1 MRKIC
6 VTISARASYSRV
18 YSMLTSMEK
27 SQQLELYIVL
37 IGSSVIDRYGNIY
50 KEIKD
55 EFSNVYKIHTS
66 IEPSEKSFMS
76 KTTGLTII
84 ELSTFYELIQPDI
97 VVTIADRFETIA
109 TSIAASYQNIP
120 LAHIQGGEVTGNID
134 EKVRHANTKLADYH
148 FVSNE
153 KAYQRVV
160 RLGENPDFI
169 FNTGC
174 PSLDIAKQVKNN
186 ESELFSPFK
195 NFSGVGKEFTLEKRK
210 YLVFLQHSETY
221 SVDKTKKQIIA
232 SLEAIKESN
241 IPTFIFWPNM
251 DSGTDILSKELRR
264 FRENN
269 PERDIY
275 YIKNL
280 NPLDFLNLIKH
291 SICLIGN
298 SSCGI
303 RECSFLGVP
312 SINIGDRQA
321 GRLKGRNVTNVNH
334 DKQEII
340 SSIQQAINK
349 VREPENIYGD
359 GESGKKISDIFEE
372 LDLVSK
378 KRFFE

>member
-1 MRKIC
+1 
-6 VTISARASYSRV
+6 
-18 YSMLTSMEK
+18 
-27 SQQLELYIVL
+27 
-37 IGSSVIDRYGNIY
+37 
-50 KEIKD
+50 
-55 EFSNVYKIHTS
+55 
-66 IEPSEKSFMS
+66 
-76 KTTGLTII
+76 
-84 ELSTFYELIQPDI
+84 
-97 VVTIADRFETIA
+97 
-109 TSIAASYQNIP
+109 
-120 LAHIQGGEVTGNID
+120 
-134 EKVRHANTKLADYH
+134 
-148 FVSNE
+148 
-153 KAYQRVV
+153 
-160 RLGENPDFI
+160 
-169 FNTGC
+169 
-174 PSLDIAKQVKNN
+174 
-186 ESELFSPFK
+186 
-195 NFSGVGKEFTLEKRK
+195 
-210 YLVFLQHSETY
+210 
-221 SVDKTKKQIIA
+221 
-232 SLEAIKESN
+232 
-241 IPTFIFWPNM
+241 M

-340 SSIQQAINK
+340 NSIQHAINK
-349 VREPENIYGD
+349 EREPENIYGD
-359 GESGKKISDIFEE
+359 GESGKKISDIFEK